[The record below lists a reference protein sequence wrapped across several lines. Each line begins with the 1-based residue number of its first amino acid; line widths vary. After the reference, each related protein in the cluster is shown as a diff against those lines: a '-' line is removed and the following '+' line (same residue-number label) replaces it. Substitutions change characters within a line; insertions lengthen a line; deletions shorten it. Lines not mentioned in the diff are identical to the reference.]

1 MIIKPSTRFH
11 WLFLLTALV
20 SVLVLLHL
28 KLSTQ
33 VRQIVSFARGVAF
46 YRASAYGDAE
56 IHFRLIPIK
65 PARLG
70 PVRYNLGNALYQQ
83 GRYPEAQACY
93 VSATHDSNGQF
104 RAYAWANLGQLYYRT
119 QRLSSAYTAYRNAL
133 LLASSD
139 NDIRQDFLFIR
150 HKLLARTIRPAPVPP
165 AASTTQQQPN
175 GTGTPS
181 PKGPQQPPPPK
192 PSDQL
197 SNRDIQNIM
206 GLINESENRVRDKMN
221 DSRQRGR
228 KPESDEQDY

>member
-150 HKLLARTIRPAPVPP
+150 HKLLARTIRPA
-165 AASTTQQQPN
+165 QF
-175 GTGTPS
+175 
-181 PKGPQQPPPPK
+181 PQLRP
-192 PSDQL
+192 QL
-197 SNRDIQNIM
+197 SSSQTGPAPRAPRALSSPRLQSLPISFPTATYKTLWD
-206 GLINESENRVRDKMN
+206 
-221 DSRQRGR
+221 
-228 KPESDEQDY
+228 